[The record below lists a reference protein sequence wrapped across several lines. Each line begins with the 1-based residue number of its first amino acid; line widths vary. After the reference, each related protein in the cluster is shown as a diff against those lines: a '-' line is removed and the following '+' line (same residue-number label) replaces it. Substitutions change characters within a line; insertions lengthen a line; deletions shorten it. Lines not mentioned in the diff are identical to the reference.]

1 MNQQELVIQDY
12 QENMLDEMMQ
22 LFYDTVH
29 TVNARDYRKEQLNGW
44 APLHTDKRFWE
55 QRLKKSVCKVA
66 FINNVMVGF
75 TELVD
80 DGHVDTMY
88 VHKDFQRRKVAASLI
103 DEILQ
108 IAEQRNYSVLTTEAS
123 ITARPFFEA
132 FGFEVTQVKRKLFN
146 GKDFT
151 NFKMK
156 KDLSLC

>member
-1 MNQQELVIQDY
+1 MEDLKILDY
-12 QENMLDEMMQ
+12 EESMLDEMMQ

-29 TVNARDYRKEQLNGW
+29 TVNAKDYRKDQLNGW
-44 APLHTDKRFWE
+44 APLKTDKRFWE
-55 QRLKKSVCKVA
+55 QRLKKNICKVA
-66 FINNVMVGF
+66 FLDGVMVGF

-80 DGHVDTMY
+80 KHVDTLY

-108 IAEQRNYSVLTTEAS
+108 IAEEKNLSVLTTEAS
-123 ITARPFFEA
+123 ITARSFFEA
-132 FGFEVTQVKRKLFN
+132 FGFRVTYVKKKLYN

-151 NFKMK
+151 NFKMT